1 MQQPWPT
8 HGGFLSHGGSRVAP
22 NHARLQHF
30 STETSFGDPP
40 FQETPKWREQRNS
53 GMYRVMAK
61 IDDQQKRGM
70 QSTHITFGKGISA
83 SMI

>member
-22 NHARLQHF
+22 NHARLEHF

-40 FQETPKWREQRNS
+40 FQETPKWILESKETQGCTGSWRRLTINRN
-53 GMYRVMAK
+53 GGCN
-61 IDDQQKRGM
+61 QH
-70 QSTHITFGKGISA
+70 T
-83 SMI
+83 